1 MHFRKKNL
9 STGEGKKT
17 HKAEEIIN
25 CTDIFL
31 RVKEM
36 EETSCSTSS
45 SPLAFGISSSTPSVP
60 ERE

>member
-9 STGEGKKT
+9 STGEGNKP

-25 CTDIFL
+25 CMDIFL
-31 RVKEM
+31 REMKEM
-36 EETSCSTSS
+36 SCSTSS
-45 SPLAFGISSSTPSVP
+45 SPLAFGISSSTLSVP